1 MGFDPVQIVAE
12 WLRNL
17 LLGWGASDLLTEVI
31 LKFIG
36 AFLVAAVIMLVFIL
50 LTWVERKGAARF
62 QDRIGPNRVGPF
74 GLIQPIADALKML
87 TKEDTRPEGADAV
100 SYELAPILAVF
111 SVLMAWAV
119 IPFTETWIGADLSVG
134 VMYIAAVGS
143 FGVIS
148 VMMAGWSSNNKYSLI
163 GAFRGV
169 AQLISYE
176 VPLFLS
182 LLVPVFLAR
191 SMGVNSI
198 VEAQGQG
205 GVWFIVMA
213 PLAAII
219 YFVSALAEVGRAPFD
234 LLEAES
240 EIVAGYH
247 VEYSGIKFG
256 LFQAAEFL
264 HSFTFAAL
272 MSILFFGG
280 WHGPWADQY
289 MLLGLVYF
297 LIKTSIFYLV
307 IIWSRLTFPRVRI
320 DQLMNLNWKFMVPLS
335 LILLMGMPLIDYAT
349 RLTDNWVRVAA
360 QLAFNLVLAAIAFGM
375 AARADRRQNKRERV
389 TFEGR
394 PVAVMPKAPAAEE
407 ETAA

>member
-1 MGFDPVQIVAE
+1 MDPVQVIAD

-17 LLGWGASDLLTEVI
+17 FLGWGASDLLTEVL

-36 AFLVAAVIMLVFIL
+36 AAVVAMVIMLVFVL

-62 QDRIGPNRVGPF
+62 QDRIGPNRVGPY

-87 TKEDTRPEGADAV
+87 TKEDTRPQGADAV
-100 SYELAPILAVF
+100 SYVLAPIIAVF

-119 IPFTETWIGADLSVG
+119 IPFTEKWIGADLSVG
-134 VMYIAAVGS
+134 VLYIAAAGS
-143 FGVIS
+143 FGIVA

-182 LLVPVFLAR
+182 LLVPVFLSR

-198 VEAQGQG
+198 IQAQGEG
-205 GVWFIVMA
+205 GVWFVLMA
-213 PLAAII
+213 PLAVVI
-219 YFVSALAEVGRAPFD
+219 YFVSSLAEVGRAPFD

-272 MSILFFGG
+272 MAILFFGG
-280 WHGPWADQY
+280 WRGPWADQY

-297 LIKTSIFYLV
+297 LIKTGIFYLM

-320 DQLMNLNWKFMVPLS
+320 DQLMNLNWKFMVPVALV
-335 LILLMGMPLIDYAT
+335 LLMGMPLIDYAV
-349 RLTDNWVRVAA
+349 RLSDTWVRVVA
-360 QLAFNLVLAAIAFGM
+360 QLTFNLVVGVVAFGW
-375 AARADRRQNKRERV
+375 AARADRKQNQRERV
-389 TFEGR
+389 RFEGR
-394 PVAVMPKAPAAEE
+394 PVAVMPKASDADEESAA
-407 ETAA
+407 

>member
-1 MGFDPVQIVAE
+1 MQFLDDPVLWIAE

-17 LLGWGASDLLTEVI
+17 LLGWGASDMLTDVA
-31 LKFIG
+31 LKMLG
-36 AFLVAAVIMLVFIL
+36 AIVVGFGIMLVFVV

-87 TKEDTRPEGADAV
+87 TKEDTRPKGADV
-100 SYELAPILAVF
+100 LSYVLAPIVAVF
-111 SVLMAWAV
+111 SVLMMWAV

-134 VMYIAAVGS
+134 VMYLAAAGS
-143 FGVIS
+143 FGIVAI
-148 VMMAGWSSNNKYSLI
+148 MMAGWSSNNKYSLI

-182 LLVPVFLAR
+182 LLIPVFLAR
-191 SMGVNSI
+191 TMGVNGI
-198 VEAQGQG
+198 VEAQGAENG
-205 GVWFIVMA
+205 GVWFFIMA
-213 PLAAII
+213 PLAVVI
-219 YFVSALAEVGRAPFD
+219 YFISSLAEVGRAPFD
-234 LLEAES
+234 LIEAES
-240 EIVAGYH
+240 ELVAGYH

-272 MSILFFGG
+272 MAILFFGG
-280 WHGPWADQY
+280 WHGPGPDNWF
-289 MLLGLVYF
+289 MHLVWFF
-297 LIKTSIFYLV
+297 LKTGIFYLM

-335 LILLMGMPLIDYAT
+335 LVLLMGMPLIDLSKT
-349 RLTDNWVRVAA
+349 
-360 QLAFNLVLAAIAFGM
+360 
-375 AARADRRQNKRERV
+375 
-389 TFEGR
+389 
-394 PVAVMPKAPAAEE
+394 
-407 ETAA
+407 

>member
-1 MGFDPVQIVAE
+1 MGFDPVQIIAE

-36 AFLVAAVIMLVFIL
+36 AFVVAGVIMLVFVL

-87 TKEDTRPEGADAV
+87 TKEDTRPQGADAV
-100 SYELAPILAVF
+100 SYVLAPIIAVF

-119 IPFTETWIGADLSVG
+119 IPFTEKWIGADLSVG

-191 SMGVNSI
+191 NMGINSI
-198 VEAQGQG
+198 VQAQVEG

-213 PLAAII
+213 PLAAVI

-272 MSILFFGG
+272 MAILFFGG
-280 WHGPWADQY
+280 WHGPWADRY

-297 LIKTSIFYLV
+297 LIKTSFFYLV

-349 RLTDNWVRVAA
+349 RLTDNWVRVVA
-360 QLAFNLVLAAIAFGM
+360 QLAFNLVLGVVAFAM
-375 AARADRRQNKRERV
+375 AAR
-389 TFEGR
+389 
-394 PVAVMPKAPAAEE
+394 
-407 ETAA
+407 